1 MMDLVSDDVRSDT
14 TTHDRFFFGDTYRDM
29 MMATT
34 HALAGVALAL
44 GVSVV
49 VPEAGGIPVAAA
61 ALGGLFPDF
70 DLTGDHRRTLHFP
83 VYYSLAALIA
93 AVLAVALPTIATLAA
108 ALFLAAA
115 ALHSVMDAA
124 GGGLEPRP
132 WLARSDRGVYDHAR
146 GRWIAP
152 RRWIRYDGAP
162 EDLLL
167 CVALAVPALVALDG
181 VGRLAVVGA
190 LVVSTVYT
198 LLRKPLVALADRVV
212 PKVPQHV
219 LDRFPDRLTSL
230 VAAYR

>member
-1 MMDLVSDDVRSDT
+1 
-14 TTHDRFFFGDTYRDM
+14 

-44 GVSVV
+44 LVSVF
-49 VPEAGGIPVAAA
+49 VPGAGGLPVAAA
-61 ALGGLFPDF
+61 AVGGLLPDV
-70 DLTGDHRRTLHFP
+70 DLAGAHRKTLHFP
-83 VYYSLAALIA
+83 VYYSVAAVVAGAVAAL
-93 AVLAVALPTIATLAA
+93 VTTTATLAV

-132 WLARSDRGVYDHAR
+132 WLARSDRAVYNHAA
-146 GRWIAP
+146 GRWVRP

-167 CVALAVPALVALDG
+167 CVALAVPALLAFDG
-181 VGRLAVVGA
+181 AAQWAVVAA

-198 LLRKPLVALADRVV
+198 LLRKPLVRAADRLV
-212 PKVPQHV
+212 PLIPADVF
-219 LDRFPDRLTSL
+219 DRLPDRVRGF

>member
-1 MMDLVSDDVRSDT
+1 
-14 TTHDRFFFGDTYRDM
+14 

-34 HALAGVALAL
+34 HALAGVALAV
-44 GVSVV
+44 GVSLV
-49 VPEAGGIPVAAA
+49 VPEAGGLPVAAA

-70 DLTGDHRRTLHFP
+70 DLTGDHRKTLHFP
-83 VYYSLAALIA
+83 VYYTAA
-93 AVLAVALPTIATLAA
+93 AVVAAAVATAVTTTATLAV

-132 WLARSDRGVYDHAR
+132 WLGRSDRAVYDHAR
-146 GRWIAP
+146 RRWIAP

-167 CVALAVPALVALDG
+167 CVALAVPGLAVLDG
-181 VGRLAVVGA
+181 QGQLAIAAALAV
-190 LVVSTVYT
+190 STLYT
-198 LLRKPLVALADRVV
+198 LARKPLVAVADRVV
-212 PKVPQHV
+212 PRIPQDV
-219 LDRFPDRLTSL
+219 FDRLPARVVSF